1 MSIAIEFSN
10 LSKSFGRGKNQ
21 VQAVKNINLQIESG
35 QVYGFLGPNGAGKS
49 TTIRMMLDLIRPT
62 TGHTQVF
69 GKDTAT
75 EHEVLR
81 RFGSMVEGAT
91 FYPFM
96 SGRKNLEVLART
108 SGHIDKQR
116 IEILLE
122 QVGLIERAKQNV
134 DAYSMGMKQRLGLAA
149 ALLDDPEL
157 VVLDEPTNGLD
168 PSGIREM
175 RTFIRELVGEQ
186 GKTVFL
192 SSHLLSEVEQVCDR
206 VAIINHGQI
215 IREGTVANLLDNKA
229 QLHIEAKPIDK
240 TLEILNTRWQAQL
253 NGKGLIATAPYEE
266 TPQIVNA
273 LVEQGIEIYRIAS
286 EHQSLEEYFLEVI
299 EEE

>member
-1 MSIAIEFSN
+1 
-10 LSKSFGRGKNQ
+10 
-21 VQAVKNINLQIESG
+21 
-35 QVYGFLGPNGAGKS
+35 
-49 TTIRMMLDLIRPT
+49 MMLDLIRPT
-62 TGHTQVF
+62 SGHTKVF

-81 RFGSMVEGAT
+81 RVGSMVEGAT

-116 IEILLE
+116 IEMLLE
-122 QVGLIERAKQNV
+122 QVGLKERAKQNV
-134 DAYSMGMKQRLGLAA
+134 DGYSMGMKQRLGLAA
-149 ALLDDPEL
+149 ALLDDPDL

-168 PSGIREM
+168 PGGIREM
-175 RTFIRELVGEQ
+175 RTFIRELVDER

-215 IREGTVANLLDNKA
+215 IREGTVENLLDNKT
-229 QLHIEAKPIDK
+229 QLHIEAKPTDK
-240 TLEILNTRWQAQL
+240 TLQILNTRWQAQL
-253 NGKGLIATAPYEE
+253 NGKGIITTAPYEE
-266 TPQIVNA
+266 IPLIVNA
-273 LVEQGIEIYRIAS
+273 LVKQHIEIYRIAS